1 MRTRHVRVIMDGMC
15 AGAMAEA
22 EIVCI
27 GALTRAPHT
36 IAGHNCRRRGMFTK
50 CAKSGPSGK
59 TRWLWLAGESCE
71 GDGGG
76 NNGSGACVAARV

>member
-59 TRWLWLAGESCE
+59 TCWLCA
-71 GDGGG
+71 
-76 NNGSGACVAARV
+76 AVAPLCKI